1 MKVLLIIILGTLAL
15 SDTNAQNKIIVDSLG
30 RKILVGQFTWDNWNR
45 EMNWQ
50 IPQDYCIN
58 ISNCFHLADLI
69 TKKKITF
76 LIFAGSW
83 CSDTK
88 SELPKIIK
96 IFQSC
101 EIPKYELIGVD
112 RAKYEPSLRF
122 VEYNIERVPTLI
134 ILSNNQEIG
143 RIIEYPKK
151 DWLEDIQ
158 KIIEEN

>member
-1 MKVLLIIILGTLAL
+1 MKIALIIL
-15 SDTNAQNKIIVDSLG
+15 SLFLLSINVNAQNKITVDSLG
-30 RKILVGQFTWDNWNR
+30 RKILVGVFSWVDWNK

-58 ISNCFHLADLI
+58 LSNCAHLADLI
-69 TKKKITF
+69 NKKKISF

-83 CSDTK
+83 CGDTK

-101 EIPKYELIGVD
+101 EIPKYEIIGVD
-112 RAKYEPSLRF
+112 RAKYEPSMRF
-122 VEYNIERVPTLI
+122 VEYNIERVPTLV
-134 ILSNNQEIG
+134 ILSDRKEIG

-151 DWLEDIQ
+151 DWFEDILE
-158 KIIEEN
+158 IIENK

>member
-1 MKVLLIIILGTLAL
+1 MIIIC
-15 SDTNAQNKIIVDSLG
+15 SNMNAQNKITTDSLG
-30 RKILVGQFTWDNWNR
+30 RKILVGQFSWEDWNK

-58 ISNCFHLADLI
+58 ISNCFHLSVI
-69 TKKKITF
+69 INQKKIKF

-101 EIPKYELIGVD
+101 EFPSYELIGVD
-112 RAKYEPSLRF
+112 RAKYEPTMRF
-122 VEYNIERVPTLI
+122 VEYNIERVPSLVV
-134 ILSNNQEIG
+134 LSNNQEIG
-143 RIIEYPKK
+143 RIIEFPKN
-151 DWLEDIQ
+151 DWFEDIKQ
-158 KIIEEN
+158 IIEQK